1 MRLPSLSQLSTRLG
15 LLYTGLFAAAL
26 LAVAAATFALVGR
39 TAERQV
45 TGELVASGTVF
56 DRLWAQRTAQLGGA
70 AGLLARDFGFRAAVA
85 TGDRATIESALTN
98 LRERLHVPT
107 AFVVGQDGAVTG
119 LADPRTR
126 AEAAALWQALDAGQ
140 LSGVTTLGGA
150 ARHVIAAPV
159 MAPMLAGWVVFATD
173 LDAREMRSL
182 EQLSSIPI
190 SAAVFQRRGRGWVD
204 ATSGRAAS
212 PALARFVDAS
222 LAGGGPADVAGSG
235 GIAIALAKR
244 LPTMAGAPASALVLR
259 YPLAQ
264 ALGNLRQLQLL
275 IAAVGLLGLLA
286 TLIGTWR
293 IARSI
298 TRPIA
303 LLDRAAGQLAAGAA
317 VAVPVERDDEIG
329 RLAGSFNRMAAD
341 IAERERQITHLA
353 FNDVLTG
360 LPNRALFHDQL
371 DRELRQV
378 ERGGGTLAL
387 LCLDLDDFKL
397 VNDTLGH
404 PIGDELLRR
413 VAQRLTDS
421 LGDAFV
427 ARLGGDEFVVIA
439 RPDADHPVERLA
451 QRALEVIAA
460 PIVIDGHHVAP
471 GASIGIALAPA
482 DGTDAGTLLKNADLA
497 LYRAKDLGRR
507 TFSFFE
513 AELDERAQERRRLEA
528 DLRVA
533 IREGQF
539 ELHFQPLFD
548 LDRNRIGSFEALL
561 RWNHPTRGRVGPI
574 EFIPLAEET
583 GLIVEIGAWVMR
595 EACAKARAWPEHV
608 RVAVNVST
616 VQFRRPGLAEI
627 VLQAL
632 LASGLEPAR
641 LELEITE
648 SVFLDGTD
656 KVLSLLHSL
665 RALGVRIALDDFGTG
680 YSSLSY
686 LQSFPFDKLK
696 IDRSFIVNLLTKPGA
711 GAVVRAIAD
720 IGHALG
726 MEVTAE
732 GVEERE
738 QLHELR
744 EHGCSS
750 IQGYLF
756 SRPIEAGDVAA
767 LLDSEVP
774 QQTAAAA

>member
-1 MRLPSLSQLSTRLG
+1 MRLRFRHLSTRLG
-15 LLYTGLFAAAL
+15 LIYTGLFGLA
-26 LAVAAATFALVGR
+26 LAVIAASTYALVAR
-39 TAERQV
+39 NAEKQV
-45 TGELVASGTVF
+45 TGELVATGTVF

-85 TGDRATIESALTN
+85 TGDRATVESALNN
-98 LRERLHVPT
+98 LRDRLHVPV
-107 AFVVGQDGAVTG
+107 AFYVGEDGGVTG
-119 LADPRTR
+119 LADPRAR
-126 AEAAALWQALDAGQ
+126 ADAAALWQALDAGQ
-140 LSGVTTLGGA
+140 VTGVVQLGGA

-159 MAPMLAGWVVFATD
+159 LAPALAGWVVFATD
-173 LDAREMRSL
+173 LDAREMRGL
-182 EQLSSIPI
+182 ERLSSIPI
-190 SAAVFQRRGRGWVD
+190 EAAVLQRRGDGAWAD
-204 ATSGRAAS
+204 AAGGAVADPRLS
-212 PALARFVDAS
+212 RFVDRS
-222 LAGGGPADVAGSG
+222 LAGAGPAEVRGPDGT
-235 GIAIALAKR
+235 AIAVAKR
-244 LPTMAGAPASALVLR
+244 LPTMAGAPPSALVLR
-259 YPLAQ
+259 YPLAR
-264 ALGNLRQLQLL
+264 ALANLRQLQLL
-275 IAAVGLLGLLA
+275 IATVGLAGLLA
-286 TLIGTWR
+286 TLFGTWR

-303 LLDRAAGQLAAGAA
+303 MLDHAAGRLASGADA
-317 VAVPVERDDEIG
+317 AVPVERDDELG
-329 RLAGSFNRMAAD
+329 RLAASFNRMAAD

-360 LPNRALFHDQL
+360 LPNRALFGEQL
-371 DRELRQV
+371 DRELRLA
-378 ERGGGTLAL
+378 ERNGSTLAL

-404 PIGDELLRR
+404 PVGDELLRR
-413 VAQRLTDS
+413 LAKRLTNS
-421 LGDAFV
+421 LGDAFI
-427 ARLGGDEFVVIA
+427 ARLGGDEFVVVA

-460 PIVIDGHHVAP
+460 PLTIDGHQVTT

-482 DGTDAGTLLKNADLA
+482 DGTDAGTLLRNADLA
-497 LYRAKDLGRR
+497 LYRAKELGRR
-507 TFSFFE
+507 TYSFFE
-513 AELDERAQERRRLEA
+513 AELDERAQARRRLEA
-528 DLRVA
+528 DLRIA

-548 LDRNRIGSFEALL
+548 LDKNRIGSFEALI
-561 RWNHPTRGRVGPI
+561 RWRHPTRGMVPPND
-574 EFIPLAEET
+574 FITLAEET
-583 GLIVEIGAWVMR
+583 GLIVDIGAWVLR
-595 EACAKARAWPEHV
+595 EACTRATQWPEHV

-616 VQFRRPGLAEI
+616 VQFRRPGLSEI
-627 VLQAL
+627 VMQAL
-632 LASGLEPAR
+632 ATSGLDPHR

-656 KVLSLLHSL
+656 TVLTLLHSL

-711 GAVVRAIAD
+711 GAIVRAIAD

-726 MEVTAE
+726 MEITAE

-738 QLHELR
+738 QLAELR

-756 SRPIEAGDVAA
+756 SRPIDANAIAA
-767 LLDSEVP
+767 LLASEAP
-774 QQTAAAA
+774 QRTAAA